1 MKRYKRLYVVL
12 AVLLAAC
19 IATFALSRYKAQ
31 KEQIQT
37 SGETI
42 LSISADEVESLSW
55 DYDGQ
60 TLSFHRDGTWSYDD
74 DAAFPV
80 DAEQMDLLLE
90 PFAAF
95 GAAFIIEDVD
105 DLGQY
110 GLDNPVCTIRITAG
124 GETQTIQLGDY
135 SKMDAQRYVS
145 IGDGNVYLAAHDPLD
160 EFDVTLDELIDQ
172 DDIPAFGQV
181 SELRLS
187 GAENY
192 AVSYQEDGGNTY
204 REDDVY
210 FTERD
215 GEQVPL
221 DPDRVEDYLQ
231 AIQSL
236 SLTDCVTYS
245 ANDDDL
251 QACGLDSPELII
263 EVAYDGEDGA
273 SGTFTLNV
281 SRDPDER
288 AAEAPADGESEEE
301 VTAYARVGQS
311 KLLYQIT
318 GAEYEALMAA
328 SYDALRHQEVLP
340 AALEDISQVDVTLEG
355 ETCTLTAADGADGPA
370 FAYQGETLE
379 NTDFQSALQA
389 LTAVSF
395 TDEAPTGK
403 EEITLTLHLEG
414 EGSPSVQIALYRFD
428 G

>member
-60 TLSFHRDGTWSYDD
+60 TLSFHRDGAWSYDD
-74 DAAFPV
+74 DATFPV

-124 GETQTIQLGDY
+124 GETHTIQLGDY

-181 SELRLS
+181 SELRFS

-210 FTERD
+210 FTE
-215 GEQVPL
+215 
-221 DPDRVEDYLQ
+221 
-231 AIQSL
+231 
-236 SLTDCVTYS
+236 
-245 ANDDDL
+245 
-251 QACGLDSPELII
+251 
-263 EVAYDGEDGA
+263 
-273 SGTFTLNV
+273 
-281 SRDPDER
+281 
-288 AAEAPADGESEEE
+288 
-301 VTAYARVGQS
+301 
-311 KLLYQIT
+311 
-318 GAEYEALMAA
+318 
-328 SYDALRHQEVLP
+328 
-340 AALEDISQVDVTLEG
+340 
-355 ETCTLTAADGADGPA
+355 
-370 FAYQGETLE
+370 
-379 NTDFQSALQA
+379 
-389 LTAVSF
+389 
-395 TDEAPTGK
+395 
-403 EEITLTLHLEG
+403 
-414 EGSPSVQIALYRFD
+414 
-428 G
+428 